1 MAKVCARRLGVV
13 VVPLLI
19 FLAALGTASTAAA
32 QGAPGLHI
40 GVSGGAVF
48 PVEDQSDIYNTGWEA
63 TLMFNWNF
71 GDSPFGV
78 RLDGTYGELQTKD
91 SLVGFLGNGK
101 TRIIDGTF
109 DFVIGPHI
117 GPYVQPYIL
126 GGVGGYDLR
135 FQGQEVD
142 TGNLFSDSTTR
153 FGWNAGTGIAFRL
166 GSTTNAHVFVEG
178 RYTSISID
186 SDRFTNSIHT
196 DGRRFTVVMLNS
208 GFIF

>member
-1 MAKVCARRLGVV
+1 MAISRHRTPG
-13 VVPLLI
+13 LLI
-19 FLAALGTASTAAA
+19 VFSLASVFLALPSVAAG
-32 QGAPGLHI
+32 QGAGGFHVGL
-40 GVSGGAVF
+40 SGGAVF
-48 PVEDQSDIYNTGWEA
+48 PVEDQSDVYKTGWEG
-63 TLMFNWNF
+63 TLMFLWNF
-71 GDSPFGV
+71 GDSPFGL
-78 RLDGTYGELQTKD
+78 RLDGTYGELKTKD
-91 SLVGFLGNGK
+91 ELTPFFGDGK

-117 GPYVQPYIL
+117 GAYVQPYIL

-166 GSTTNAHVFVEG
+166 GSTTDAHVFVEG
-178 RYTSISID
+178 RYTSISLD

-196 DGRRFTVVMLNS
+196 GGNRFTVVMLNS